1 MHVTRIEIR
10 GGNGIVIT
18 TTEGSPKSDSYAS
31 LHTRSLPPRARGKIE
46 RFYDRI
52 DRHLAAWER
61 SLFPKK
67 KKRKHR
73 GGRKHGKRRHTPID
87 LFGGREA

>member
-18 TTEGSPKSDSYAS
+18 TTEGSRKADSYAN

-52 DRHLAAWER
+52 DRDLAAWER
-61 SLFPKK
+61 SMFPK

-73 GGRKHGKRRHTPID
+73 GGRKRGKRRHAHTG